1 MTGHV
6 TKSTRLP
13 KHVQLPITFT
23 HINAR
28 VSDSIPTEISEPKGD
43 DFELSGSL
51 RKPLDGVCGEGMTV
65 LPGIL
70 SCHGRGNSTVNWVL
84 GLGARA
90 IEMMQKVSLTS
101 VNGERTEVI

>member
-28 VSDSIPTEISEPKGD
+28 ISDSIPTEISEPKGD

-51 RKPLDGVCGEGMTV
+51 RKPLDGVCGEDMTV

-84 GLGARA
+84 
-90 IEMMQKVSLTS
+90 S
-101 VNGERTEVI
+101 VLVPSR